1 MPRIFKGSESKLR
14 LLISKSCDYSSLTDI
29 KIILYTTDVQD
40 AIEIVDDITVEGNVA
55 ILSLGGRAFLH
66 MEDGLINYI
75 IEGMV
80 DGDVFHTERQSD
92 YMLKTIANF
101 EGGLTPQVL
110 SIRKN
115 GLYQI
120 TPEDEAYVDIYTEVP
135 TPKIQETGFIKL
147 RAGESGVLKPEK
159 GFDGIA
165 EVEYVAV
172 PNEDLNAYID
182 KNGVHEFDAHTDN
195 SGFGHVKIEVEVPTP
210 KILPNAQVELK
221 AGDNGTYYPVGYDGV
236 ASIDYNVL
244 PNYDIEFDFND
255 NGTYEFDP
263 PAGFSGFGHA
273 RLNVDVPMP
282 KIQEPI
288 DIELSAGDKGSIF
301 PDPGYAGIAQV
312 NFTVLENAGPIKL
325 PSGIKFEF
333 STYTGAF
340 DMSPYDWELVSEWY
354 RMFYECTGIT
364 EFINFPTDA
373 PAKNKCFSEVFYN
386 CKSLTKAPELNYS
399 GVISLYNLFYGC
411 KELTSIPW
419 MDTSSVID
427 FRGLYTLCRNLISVP
442 ELDTSNAI
450 NLSQMY
456 YGCMKLT
463 AIPWMDTSKCI
474 DMFGMFYT
482 CQEITTI
489 PEIDTSNVTNMKE
502 MFYTCSNLASIPK
515 MNTSKCTNMSYMFN
529 NCQNLKSVTGFDI
542 TNVTDF
548 SRMFYRCS
556 KLEEVQFTGEL
567 QSTATVTNMFQNVT
581 SQGTFYYPANYAD
594 SYQKIINILPATW
607 VAIGE

>member
-147 RAGESGVLKPEK
+147 RAGESGVLKPEE
-159 GFDGIA
+159 GYDGIA

-210 KILPNAQVELK
+210 KILPNASVELK

-236 ASIDYNVL
+236 AAIDYNVL
-244 PNYDIEFDFND
+244 PNYDIDFEFKD

-273 RLNVDVPMP
+273 TLNVDVPMP
-282 KIQEPI
+282 KIQESF
-288 DIELSAGDKGSIF
+288 DIELAPGDKGSIF

-312 NFTVLENAGPIKL
+312 NFTVTENSGPIAL
-325 PSGIKFEF
+325 PNGITLSG
-333 STYTGAF
+333 STWEAF
-340 DMSPYDWELVSEWY
+340 DGSQWDWSNVYDYSQMFKVCSNLKQVTNMPVKAKSFVEMFSGCSNLEYIDLNGWDTNGVYSME
-354 RMFYECTGIT
+354 RMFYQCRKIKSIDLSNCDLSNVISMNCAFFQCAALAEIRFGSDISKLVNVDSMFQGIT
-364 EFINFPTDA
+364 NT
-373 PAKNKCFSEVFYN
+373 
-386 CKSLTKAPELNYS
+386 
-399 GVISLYNLFYGC
+399 GVL
-411 KELTSIPW
+411 
-419 MDTSSVID
+419 
-427 FRGLYTLCRNLISVP
+427 
-442 ELDTSNAI
+442 
-450 NLSQMY
+450 
-456 YGCMKLT
+456 
-463 AIPWMDTSKCI
+463 
-474 DMFGMFYT
+474 
-482 CQEITTI
+482 
-489 PEIDTSNVTNMKE
+489 
-502 MFYTCSNLASIPK
+502 
-515 MNTSKCTNMSYMFN
+515 
-529 NCQNLKSVTGFDI
+529 
-542 TNVTDF
+542 
-548 SRMFYRCS
+548 
-556 KLEEVQFTGEL
+556 
-567 QSTATVTNMFQNVT
+567 
-581 SQGTFYYPANYAD
+581 YYPEKYD
-594 SYQKIINILPATW
+594 YSKIINVLPSKWT
-607 VAIGE
+607 VVPY